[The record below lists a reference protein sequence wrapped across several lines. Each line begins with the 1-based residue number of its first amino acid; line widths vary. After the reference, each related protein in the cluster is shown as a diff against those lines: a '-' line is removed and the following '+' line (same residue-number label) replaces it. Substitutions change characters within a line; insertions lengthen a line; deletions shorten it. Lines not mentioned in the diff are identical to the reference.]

1 MAVVGRDTDHFH
13 RLALDY
19 HRKAR
24 GKVKIASKVTLQGR
38 DDLSLAYTP
47 GVAAPCREI
56 AREPELSFEYTARG
70 NMVAVVS
77 DGTAVLG
84 LGDIGPEAAMPV
96 MEGKALLFKIFA
108 DVDAVPLCLG
118 IREVGALVDA
128 VAALEPT
135 FGGINLEDISAPRCF
150 EVEARLK
157 RQVKVPVFHDDQ
169 HGTAIVSAAAL
180 LNAMQVVEKDLESAT
195 VVINGA
201 GAAGVATA
209 SLVRDL
215 GVDNVILCDSKGA
228 IYEGRPFGM
237 NPYKEKIARVTNP
250 ERRQGTLDEVIRGT
264 DVFIGLSVAG
274 AVTADM
280 VRSMAPG
287 AVIMA
292 MANPI
297 PEIYPEEALAA
308 GAKVVCTGRSD
319 YPNQINN
326 VLAFPGVF
334 RGALDVRAT
343 DINDEMKLAAAK
355 AIADLAASGG
365 LHPDHIIPEVWDRRV
380 APMVAVAV
388 AGAAIE
394 TGVAQHPVP
403 LQGLY
408 DETMARV
415 EKVWESLSWQQRG
428 NSE

>member
-1 MAVVGRDTDHFH
+1 MAVVGSDTDHFH

-19 HRKAR
+19 HRRAR
-24 GKVKIASKVTLQGR
+24 GKVKISSKVSLQGR

-180 LNAMQVVEKDLESAT
+180 LNAMQVVEKDLESAS

-209 SLVRDL
+209 YLVRDL
-215 GVDNVILCDSKGA
+215 GVENVILCDSKGA
-228 IYEGRPFGM
+228 IYEGRPYGM
-237 NPYKEKIARVTNP
+237 NPYKEKIDRVTHP
-250 ERRQGTLDEVIRGT
+250 KRRQGNLEEVIRGA

-334 RGALDVRAT
+334 RGALD
-343 DINDEMKLAAAK
+343 
-355 AIADLAASGG
+355 
-365 LHPDHIIPEVWDRRV
+365 
-380 APMVAVAV
+380 
-388 AGAAIE
+388 
-394 TGVAQHPVP
+394 
-403 LQGLY
+403 
-408 DETMARV
+408 
-415 EKVWESLSWQQRG
+415 
-428 NSE
+428 